1 MHNRLRKRRLA
12 AASIV
17 VAFALAGAV
26 RPALAQIR
34 RIPPGAR
41 AGRFSITSFP
51 QALLDRKPVVL
62 APGVRILSTDN
73 LLVVPST
80 LSGADEQ
87 IVRYRLDPLNQV
99 IEVWLLTPAEAQAA
113 ARDTGSAS

>member
-1 MHNRLRKRRLA
+1 MHNRLRWRRLA

-17 VAFALAGAV
+17 AAFALAGAV

-41 AGRFSITSFP
+41 AGRFAMTSFP

-87 IVRYRLDPLNQV
+87 IVRYRLDPL
-99 IEVWLLTPAEAQAA
+99 
-113 ARDTGSAS
+113 

>member
-1 MHNRLRKRRLA
+1 MHNRLRWRRRA

-17 VAFALAGAV
+17 AACALAGALG
-26 RPALAQIR
+26 PALAQIR

-41 AGRFSITSFP
+41 AGRFAITRFP
-51 QALLDRKPVVL
+51 QALLDRQAVIL

-80 LSGADEQ
+80 LTGAAEQ

-99 IEVWLLTPAEAQAA
+99 IEVWLLTPAEAEAA
-113 ARDTGSAS
+113 ARDPGPAS